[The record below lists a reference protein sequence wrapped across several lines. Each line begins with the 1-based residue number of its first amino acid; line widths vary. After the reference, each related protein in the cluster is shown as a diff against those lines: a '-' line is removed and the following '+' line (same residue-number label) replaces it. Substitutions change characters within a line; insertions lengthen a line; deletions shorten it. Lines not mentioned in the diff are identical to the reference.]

1 MLSLLQRLFSS
12 STRVFRFLSLPMVG
26 KSTNFTSAPAL
37 NSGFAAESPTV
48 AAASD
53 AASSTPLRTMP
64 HAIFNPAFT
73 AAVGILARALAVSL
87 LYLGYKM
94 FHWVE
99 PALAEAVRSAFGV
112 QPAPSA
118 FESGAASV
126 QKLVAMIK
134 EAFGGVFGFAE
145 SLNASS
151 SFVDSTAAS
160 EGGAAAANGAAANGA
175 ANGAAAAAATAATA
189 AATTA
194 AAVAEAERLAAA
206 LAETTSDLEQLRR
219 SGEGSANTGGF
230 VDRLLPFVLG
240 ALLGAG
246 MGLFGFGDT
255 SNHDA
260 AGHLAALA
268 QQSNANREAI
278 VDAVAMTGGAVA
290 ASSLEQHRQLLE
302 GLSLT
307 LEQNAQQTS
316 ALQQL
321 LEAVGASRTETGA
334 AFAENGAGVFTEGF
348 PLAGN
353 ALVLANGGAATI
365 DAIGA
370 ATATTAAATAAVGAI
385 AAVGVAATAAAGAV
399 SAAGSSA
406 MDPILAQRTGA
417 FLKGAAAVTAADGSE
432 LLRQSQC
439 FIAERYGSA
448 LEQHSAKLR
457 EAVVERARERWSSG
471 SVDSRDSA
479 GSVGSFG
486 SSSDPFNAPLSPEN
500 FRRPTNAPWRLLA
513 ANFSNPL
520 APLAGALALPIALA
534 AVRSVGAVLL
544 LRSFSAPDGGVFSTA
559 TASVQRAL
567 PAPQAAAPS
576 RRDSRLS
583 SNGVE
588 QLSEDL
594 REFADA
600 FSAGAHAA
608 VELLSHWFGL
618 M

>member
-1 MLSLLQRLFSS
+1 
-12 STRVFRFLSLPMVG
+12 MVG
-26 KSTNFTSAPAL
+26 KNTKPTSAPAL
-37 NSGFAAESPTV
+37 NSGFTAESS
-48 AAASD
+48 AN
-53 AASSTPLRTMP
+53 AASSTPLSTSTSTP
-64 HAIFNPAFT
+64 PYAAFNPAFT
-73 AAVGILARALAVSL
+73 AAAGILARALAVAL
-87 LYLGYKM
+87 LYLGYKV

-99 PALAEAVRSAFGV
+99 PALAETVRGVFGV
-112 QPAPSA
+112 QPTPSA

-126 QKLVAMIK
+126 QKLAAMAK
-134 EAFGGVFGFAE
+134 EVFGGVFGFAE
-145 SLNASS
+145 SFRAAS
-151 SFVDSTAAS
+151 SFVDST
-160 EGGAAAANGAAANGA
+160 AANGAAANGA
-175 ANGAAAAAATAATA
+175 ASAAASAAAAATA

-246 MGLFGFGDT
+246 MGLFGFGDAA
-255 SNHDA
+255 NHDV

-268 QQSNANREAI
+268 QQNNANREAI

-307 LEQNAQQTS
+307 LEQTAQQTS

-334 AFAENGAGVFTEGF
+334 AFAENGAGVFTEGVTH
-348 PLAGN
+348 AGN

-365 DAIGA
+365 DANGA

-417 FLKGAAAVTAADGSE
+417 FLKGAAAVTTADGSE

-471 SVDSRDSA
+471 SVDSRDSV
-479 GSVGSFG
+479 GSIGSFG

-500 FRRPTNAPWRLLA
+500 FRRPTSAPWRLLA

-576 RRDSRLS
+576 RRDSQLS